1 MSRGYYGFNN
11 EMEHLSYK
19 NIIFI
24 VVKSLINNIALDNVE
39 LTNIDISPAQVKD
52 ILEEL
57 KWFRVDHSQDRD
69 TRWEYFENEEHPG
82 KMMSLITDIDL
93 FSMTID
99 VFDKEEE

>member
-1 MSRGYYGFNN
+1 MSRGYFGFKN
-11 EMEHLSYK
+11 EAEYLSYK
-19 NIIFI
+19 NIISVI
-24 VVKSLINNIALDNVE
+24 VKSLINNTALDCVE

-57 KWFRVDHSQDRD
+57 QWFRMDHSQDRD
-69 TRWEYFENEEHPG
+69 TRWEYFENEEYPG

>member
-1 MSRGYYGFNN
+1 MSRGYFGFKN
-11 EMEHLSYK
+11 EVEYLSYK
-19 NIIFI
+19 NIISVI
-24 VVKSLINNIALDNVE
+24 VKSLTDDTTLDGIE
-39 LTNIDISPAQVKD
+39 LTNIDVSPAQVKD

-57 KWFRVDHSQDRD
+57 KWFRMDHSQDRD